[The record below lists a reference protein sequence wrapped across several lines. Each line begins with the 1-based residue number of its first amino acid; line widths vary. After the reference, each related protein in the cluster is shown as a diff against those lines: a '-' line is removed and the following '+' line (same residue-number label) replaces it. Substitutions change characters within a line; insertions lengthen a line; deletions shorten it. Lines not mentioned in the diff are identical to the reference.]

1 MADNN
6 VKNIGFHIFDPVLNF
21 VSSYIQQNNI
31 LYILNYALEL
41 SKITKTKR
49 IESYDKH
56 LDIAQ
61 EHKKRENISD
71 ENLKKIKEE
80 IKEEIKELLNVINDL
95 YKNEIILYNLIYGI
109 SEFIKQKK
117 LEYFIID
124 KDYIIEYLIDPYID
138 LYKDLNF
145 INKFKLIDFKKISY
159 QEYKINDLEDSSF
172 DELENISI
180 DLSNEIEIL
189 HKNILY
195 LIELIEQFKNKEP
208 QLEIINIVDLNT
220 TFERPELNTP
230 FERPEIN
237 LEVIRESTQKGGN
250 KIDEVIQLLNK
261 LKNNIEGVS
270 SLTVEKEIP
279 GGINLEL
286 DVIKKILS
294 DFKINLEL
302 QAKPGDDI
310 DDLKYTKKWDYNLF
324 EEIPDYKS
332 IKYDTS
338 KKFVTNPLN
347 PKIPQESDKILD
359 SEDLIKIINDKEEYI
374 DQKINDISDIVG
386 DIIMFTKKLQIY
398 RIKEMEKVSKY
409 NYTFTNIG
417 EKSDLQGRIV
427 ELNTML
433 EQNKIELENKKK
445 LKEYLDDPNFTEYL
459 IKKDTL
465 VNRPPTNEE
474 GDFKDLKDLMTQTVE
489 PLNEDGTI
497 KNKVKIAMDHM
508 MKVRP
513 VNGYKKGFFL
523 DENSYK
529 NYETVKNYLEAFR
542 NKVDETKEL
551 QKSEILR
558 LRTDGNVDISIFVN
572 LINKYQKSK
581 LPSRNEKYNIVI
593 LKLDDMI
600 KKYNRNDELKDLIEK
615 IENDNPLYL
624 ENYTIYKLDDGF
636 DMTKIKESIE
646 NKKLSI
652 DKIILSID
660 EEIKSIEKELSNITP
675 LLKDFKENTDYDKMI
690 NINNSLFR
698 TKIELLHNKLLQINK
713 TVKII
718 FNLKDGVD
726 DINKLNIIEN
736 NIVHSQNN
744 ITANWFKNQKGGTNY
759 IFNIENINKINDIN
773 SAMRK
778 LLIKTEKYKLISTDL
793 LENYA
798 LFIKNIHSV
807 IVYIYYRLTVL
818 QDVQNK
824 NFRITRKFNNN
835 TLEQL
840 KRNISLIKRKNF
852 DLIKEYYMAIINNMI
867 DTQNMLKNSNKEY
880 KFVKYDNMIKDNNGL
895 LNLFVL
901 AHIESFYDKY

>member
-1 MADNN
+1 
-6 VKNIGFHIFDPVLNF
+6 
-21 VSSYIQQNNI
+21 
-31 LYILNYALEL
+31 
-41 SKITKTKR
+41 
-49 IESYDKH
+49 
-56 LDIAQ
+56 
-61 EHKKRENISD
+61 
-71 ENLKKIKEE
+71 
-80 IKEEIKELLNVINDL
+80 
-95 YKNEIILYNLIYGI
+95 
-109 SEFIKQKK
+109 
-117 LEYFIID
+117 
-124 KDYIIEYLIDPYID
+124 
-138 LYKDLNF
+138 
-145 INKFKLIDFKKISY
+145 
-159 QEYKINDLEDSSF
+159 
-172 DELENISI
+172 
-180 DLSNEIEIL
+180 
-189 HKNILY
+189 
-195 LIELIEQFKNKEP
+195 
-208 QLEIINIVDLNT
+208 
-220 TFERPELNTP
+220 
-230 FERPEIN
+230 
-237 LEVIRESTQKGGN
+237 
-250 KIDEVIQLLNK
+250 
-261 LKNNIEGVS
+261 
-270 SLTVEKEIP
+270 
-279 GGINLEL
+279 
-286 DVIKKILS
+286 
-294 DFKINLEL
+294 
-302 QAKPGDDI
+302 
-310 DDLKYTKKWDYNLF
+310 
-324 EEIPDYKS
+324 
-332 IKYDTS
+332 
-338 KKFVTNPLN
+338 
-347 PKIPQESDKILD
+347 
-359 SEDLIKIINDKEEYI
+359 
-374 DQKINDISDIVG
+374 
-386 DIIMFTKKLQIY
+386 
-398 RIKEMEKVSKY
+398 
-409 NYTFTNIG
+409 
-417 EKSDLQGRIV
+417 
-427 ELNTML
+427 ML

-726 DINKLNIIEN
+726 DINKLNLIEN